1 MTGSAARSMKGRKKL
16 FAIIVGVLLI
26 VGIGTSVFIFA
37 SRPDLTVSLNK
48 SSLLIQRGTLQT
60 LQISIATKNLASGQV
75 SLSTSGLP
83 TNVTASFSNPDPQI
97 QAGGSTESNLTITAG
112 VHAYGQNS
120 TVTITA
126 SSNGLTRQAAL
137 LIAVVGNTNNY
148 DIGDGL
154 NAAGYRFVRGQTG
167 ILNRFGIDAT
177 SLRKQIN
184 FRIDH
189 KLNSR
194 HSVGT
199 SYTYETNFASYS
211 LPLWGPPK
219 QSGFTGGSFR
229 NPQVMSVNFT
239 STLSRTLLNEARF
252 GMRRTGTNSGRRSCR

>member
-1 MTGSAARSMKGRKKL
+1 MMTGSAARSMKGRKKL

-26 VGIGTSVFIFA
+26 VGVGTSVFIFA

-148 DIGDGL
+148 DIGGSYAGGWNITTINTVEGDVIVLHLTSSDSLTHAFFVDYNG
-154 NAAGYRFVRGQTG
+154 NAVSDP
-167 ILNRFGIDAT
+167 N
-177 SLRKQIN
+177 
-184 FRIDH
+184 
-189 KLNSR
+189 
-194 HSVGT
+194 
-199 SYTYETNFASYS
+199 E
-211 LPLWGPPK
+211 PLSP
-219 QSGFTGGSFR
+219 
-229 NPQVMSVNFT
+229 NFT
-239 STLSRTLLNEARF
+239 SPTIPITLRF
-252 GMRRTGTNSGRRSCR
+252 IITQVGTFSYYCKYHPTMTGTLHSATP